1 MAGCGALPA
10 SVRQYL
16 VFILGDIPPGVS
28 RTELTEAASILR
40 PFGRAI
46 AKGLVRDDV
55 SGEDVLLALVGMC
68 MMRKQPDWRDGAIKM
83 TDILVD
89 GMLIGDAG
97 RSRVTV
103 VSRK

>member
-1 MAGCGALPA
+1 L
-10 SVRQYL
+10 L
-16 VFILGDIPPGVS
+16 D
-28 RTELTEAASILR
+28 
-40 PFGRAI
+40 RAI